1 MFIFRACIKIQ
12 FIFSDIRTMWANMI
26 IKNGFKNEIFFFILF
41 SFDVIFQNLFKNRE
55 PIPFE
60 DNKNKV
66 YILSN
71 YVLMIIFFSSKP
83 SFTHS
88 FKTTMFPVPTF
99 FTMCHYSLL
108 ICFVQLNFELSGK
121 KKNSLF
127 RRNYYKHNCL
137 NLLVLFFLY
146 KVIF

>member
-66 YILSN
+66 DFLLN
-71 YVLMIIFFSSKP
+71 YVLMIIFFLLQNLRSHIPLKQQCSQSQHSLQCAIILSWYVLYSWILSSLGRK
-83 SFTHS
+83 
-88 FKTTMFPVPTF
+88 KIV
-99 FTMCHYSLL
+99 Y
-108 ICFVQLNFELSGK
+108 FVETIINIIAWI
-121 KKNSLF
+121 
-127 RRNYYKHNCL
+127 Y
-137 NLLVLFFLY
+137 
-146 KVIF
+146 